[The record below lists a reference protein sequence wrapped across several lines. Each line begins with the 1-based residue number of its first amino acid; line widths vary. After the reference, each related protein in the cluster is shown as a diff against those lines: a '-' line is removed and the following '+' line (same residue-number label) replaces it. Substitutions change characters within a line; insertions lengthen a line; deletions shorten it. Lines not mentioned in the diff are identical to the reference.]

1 MQGRKVPPGGVSR
14 APSECCQVGGYG
26 SMLAGG
32 ANNCR
37 EILYLTLSKEQIM
50 IFVESLIFEKS
61 FFACFAFPF
70 LPPFTVGPLWCFVI
84 LFLLCQPFR
93 CLSVCRG
100 CSSTPLIGFLLS
112 SLLNYSLSNN
122 IHTSTDGNHRQLE
135 WQRMTE
141 AVCVCVCL
149 C

>member
-1 MQGRKVPPGGVSR
+1 
-14 APSECCQVGGYG
+14 
-26 SMLAGG
+26 
-32 ANNCR
+32 
-37 EILYLTLSKEQIM
+37 M

-141 AVCVCVCL
+141 AVCVCVYADGLNSACISAVHAPEFHRGGQAARRRREEL
-149 C
+149 ILHSPRRQT